1 VRDPILILVDI
12 GLAPQ
17 TKAVLDP
24 IVGLIVSERLYAD
37 GTLVELFEN
46 GVRELLV
53 SKRLFIR
60 SVLRVALAL
69 LGEHKS
75 LWLGLLDRINRQ
87 RIA

>member
-17 TKAVLDP
+17 TKAV
-24 IVGLIVSERLYAD
+24 LIVSERLYAD